1 MARIPQNHPPVSARV
16 RRWNGTCKVTH
27 VLNERKT
34 PALVL
39 PGCFCNTFEADK
51 EFTLEIQKFV
61 KIGKE
66 EVYSILIHVIALC
79 ECIGVFLWVQ
89 VRSTVG
95 KLMRSL
101 PAWSQDL
108 VHICVRS
115 RQSRG

>member
-1 MARIPQNHPPVSARV
+1 MARIPQSHPPVSARV

-27 VLNERKT
+27 VLNERKA

-39 PGCFCNTFEADK
+39 PWSLCNTFEADK
-51 EFTLEIQKFV
+51 EFALEIEKFI

-66 EVYSILIHVIALC
+66 EVDSILIHEIALC
-79 ECIGVFLWVQ
+79 KCIGVFLWVQ
-89 VRSTVG
+89 VRSAVW
-95 KLMRSL
+95 KLTRSL

-115 RQSRG
+115 RQFRE